1 MPNKIRRYE
10 TVIQKGWPFSN
21 VTKFGQRVKSLPY
34 LYCVEKFRLTL
45 EKVVLLIAE
54 NSINLSYRKA
64 EKPRNTVFVRLW
76 EILYLSYLV
85 VIYRILMKKWCTNG
99 LKINII
105 CFFQNQT
112 VGVKSIYPQNPGI
125 AKSN

>member
-76 EILYLSYLV
+76 DTLLPVFLCIIPLLLITAIVPLV
-85 VIYRILMKKWCTNG
+85 CYNKMAQKTVVERLRI
-99 LKINII
+99 
-105 CFFQNQT
+105 
-112 VGVKSIYPQNPGI
+112 
-125 AKSN
+125 AE